1 MTDHD
6 SVVPADAKLWR
17 RGVHSFVWRDH
28 RPSTRPP
35 PRSFGRAP
43 RAPTLERV
51 PSLTFCLIARESDY
65 AVGVSRCSLS
75 DRWDGPTGLR
85 VAFGR
90 ARARQLGEPVPW
102 SLTLTQD
109 QLGVLRILLRD
120 RACTAN
126 STVAVLDDLRAR
138 FDMPVRSHRGPTR

>member
-28 RPSTRPP
+28 RPSTRP